1 MSTKFRLTSLASAAG
16 FGLLLASAAAPIALA
31 DPPGYYFKDFPS
43 PSAIASSRAAGA
55 ATDAQIAAIN
65 RKADQALE
73 TARLALREAQ
83 QAFATRESTPGI
95 GTSARERLRP
105 VVDGRHVQPR
115 PDDICG
121 LSHRSLDCRTA
132 NAADDHLFREILGR
146 ATP

>member
-1 MSTKFRLTSLASAAG
+1 MSTRFRLMSLASTAG

-43 PSAIASSRAAGA
+43 PAAIASGRAAGA

-83 QAFATRESTPGI
+83 AAATRQPAPNS

-105 VVDGRHVQPR
+105 IVDGRHVQPR
-115 PDDICG
+115 RDDVCG
-121 LSHRSLDCRTA
+121 LSHRSLDCHAA
-132 NAADDHLFREILGR
+132 NAADDHLFREILRR